1 MRNEIWE
8 RQRHPETGRLEPIK
22 AYRYFNEYLLMS
34 HPRSL
39 TKLCEIVGKDSGYVR
54 QLEKYSSTWNWIKR
68 CEAYDEFIILKKRAS
83 KEKFFDELVES
94 ELPNLRKR
102 LSYYNKNLTDIEK
115 DENSR
120 PTTKATAFEKNSKAH
135 STTWNELLLILGKPT
150 EIKETAV
157 DAEVRADAEVQNHTQ
172 VNLDLTSDEF
182 MENELEFM
190 KKLIERREE

>member
-1 MRNEIWE
+1 MVKEIWE
-8 RQRHPETGRLEPIK
+8 RQRHPKTGRLEPIQ

-39 TKLCEIVGKDSGYVR
+39 NKLCEIVGKDSAYVR
-54 QLEKYSSTWNWIKR
+54 QLEKYSSTWNWVKR
-68 CEAYDEFIILKKRAS
+68 CEAYDEYIILKKRAS

-102 LSYYNKNLTDIEK
+102 LSYYNKNLRDIEK
-115 DENSR
+115 DTTSR
-120 PTTKATAFEKNSKAH
+120 PTSKANAFEKNSKAH
-135 STTWNELLLILGKPT
+135 SITWNELLLILGRPT

-172 VNLDLTSDEF
+172 ISVDLTSEEF

-190 KKLIERREE
+190 KKLIKSREE